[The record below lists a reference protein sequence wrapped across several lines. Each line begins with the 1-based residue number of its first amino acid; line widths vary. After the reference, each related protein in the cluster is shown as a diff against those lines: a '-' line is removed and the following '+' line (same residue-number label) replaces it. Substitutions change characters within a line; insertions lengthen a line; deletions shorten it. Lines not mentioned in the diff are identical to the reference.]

1 MRTDLW
7 SSIWCMFHIFHMPS
21 NDICLTYKGY
31 PKQLCRISNVHASSE
46 GRKQATYSLQNL
58 GCNSQVHLCSMD
70 VAIYTNDLGVSKA
83 ELFPLQGRVVVVLM
97 VTCMVGPG
105 AMGRDLW
112 LVVEK
117 GAWYQKPKLRWSTS
131 LCWASSFALRLPRHR
146 KQA

>member
-1 MRTDLW
+1 MHAEKW
-7 SSIWCMFHIFHMPS
+7 SSIWCMFQIFHMPS
-21 NDICLTYKGY
+21 NDICLTYEGF
-31 PKQLCRISNVHASSE
+31 PKKLWQNFECSHIIRPKTSYTQFKKLGVQLTSS
-46 GRKQATYSLQNL
+46 SLL
-58 GCNSQVHLCSMD
+58 YARSQH
-70 VAIYTNDLGVSKA
+70 TNGLGVSKA

-117 GAWYQKPKLRWSTS
+117 AAWYEKSKLWWSTS
-131 LCWASSFALRLPRHR
+131 LCWASSFGLRLPRHR